1 MTPLGLSAPLP
12 PAAKAPASASGSS
25 PAKGGGEF
33 ARTLHAASA
42 PADGE
47 APEAAAAKMPA
58 EREPGADEQ
67 PGIPADP
74 SLVPTPEPVTTLPWP
89 PEGLA
94 GLPGIVMPADADAD
108 TDAEPQSVPSTTL
121 RGGLQTL
128 AGAMAAPAASSTAL
142 SPAAQPLAAAAA
154 QEPGLAASLDDGAAA
169 MPLPVELQTAGDA
182 APAPPAFA
190 LPAVAGGAPLALREP
205 PPVLATP
212 LPPADVHAEDFGD
225 RFGAQLQWM
234 AGQKIGH
241 ARIQVTPHGLGPVE
255 VRLQLDGDRISAEF
269 FSAHVDTRQALEQ
282 GLPRLRDLLGEHGFH
297 LAHADV
303 GAQSG
308 GDDRGG
314 DPRAA
319 APADGAGNEP
329 ATVAAV
335 TSAVSYGGSG
345 LLDAYA

>member
-33 ARTLHAASA
+33 ARALHAASA

-94 GLPGIVMPADADAD
+94 GLPGIVMPADADA
-108 TDAEPQSVPSTTL
+108 EPQSAASTTL

-128 AGAMAAPAASSTAL
+128 AGAMTAPAASSTA
-142 SPAAQPLAAAAA
+142 QPLATTAAA
-154 QEPGLAASLDDGAAA
+154 EPGLAASLDDGAAA

-234 AGQKIGH
+234 AGQKISH

-329 ATVAAV
+329 GTGAAV
-335 TSAVSYGGSG
+335 TSVVSYGGSR